1 MTYDNTQAMMAYD
14 ARKKSI
20 ALAYVL
26 WFFLGGLGAHNF
38 YLGRNGVAIT
48 QLVLMILG
56 VLTAV
61 LLVGLFLMAGV
72 GIWVLID
79 AFIIPGTVERS
90 NMALAA
96 QFKSNASATPPARFT
111 AHDLSAEM
119 DALATLRNSGA
130 ITEAEYEEKRQALLA
145 RLQ

>member
-20 ALAYVL
+20 AVAYVL

-38 YLGRNGVAIT
+38 YLGRNGVAVT
-48 QLVLMILG
+48 QLILMILG

-61 LLVGLFLMAGV
+61 LVVGLFLIGGV

-96 QFKSNASATPPARFT
+96 QFKSNAAATPAARFT

-119 DALATLRNSGA
+119 DALLALKNSGA
-130 ITEAEYEEKRQALLA
+130 ITEAEYEDKRQALLA